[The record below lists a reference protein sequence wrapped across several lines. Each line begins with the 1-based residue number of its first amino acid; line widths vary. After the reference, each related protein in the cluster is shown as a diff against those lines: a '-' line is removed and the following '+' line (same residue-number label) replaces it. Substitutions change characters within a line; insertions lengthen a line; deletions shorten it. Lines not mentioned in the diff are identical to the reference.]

1 MTDSSP
7 GPAARPL
14 SPHVQVW
21 RWHVTML
28 CSILHRATGLALYA
42 GALLVA
48 GWAIALAA
56 GPGPYETYMR
66 LLGSPLGKLV
76 LFGMTIS
83 VFFHLATGVRHLVW
97 DVGHGFD
104 PKDADLTGVIAMA
117 FGVVAAV
124 VVWIIAALMGAL

>member
-1 MTDSSP
+1 M
-7 GPAARPL
+7 
-14 SPHVQVW
+14 
-21 RWHVTML
+21 
-28 CSILHRATGLALYA
+28 
-42 GALLVA
+42 
-48 GWAIALAA
+48 ALAS
-56 GPGPYETYMR
+56 GPGPYEAYKG

-76 LFGMTIS
+76 LFGMTVS

-117 FGVVAAV
+117 FGVAAAV